1 MMKRISILIFM
12 ITLVCFPMLV
22 LAQKVVVTGKV
33 FDHITNESLPGVS
46 VVVKE
51 IPGTGTVTG
60 LDGEFSI
67 SVPDGSTLQF
77 SFVGYVKEEVKVSG
91 TKTLQISLTQEA
103 KELEM
108 LVIVGAAV
116 KKSDLT
122 GAVARV
128 SSEELKKIPTA
139 NINQALQGKV
149 PGVYIQSNPAP
160 GSKASIKI
168 RGSNSIQYGTNP
180 IYVVDGLVIDGGID
194 MLNPDDIA
202 TIDILKDASATA
214 IYGSRGA
221 NGVVVVT
228 TKKGKKGARK
238 ISYDSWFGFQSFSN
252 EMPLMSGT
260 ETYNLRVDAYANSYM
275 DKHPNADREK
285 YIKNSLT
292 NPNPT
297 KNLIFSAD
305 ELESYADSVSYNWLD
320 EITQPG
326 FQQNH
331 AVSLSGADDNGSFFL
346 SFNYNEQ
353 KGQIVNSGY
362 KRYSGKINLEQSI
375 RPWLK
380 VGTNNT
386 LIFSK
391 ENPVANGNMY
401 ITALR
406 ACPLLPISDEYWYM
420 KEGKIDNQ
428 SSSNPLRDL
437 YIDKDV
443 ISNRILSSSY
453 ININPIEGLDI
464 RSTFSMDLLQNEDY
478 TYFPTT
484 STQSYKSTL
493 NGQSVQIKSQNFNWQ
508 WDNSITYN
516 KIIRDKHRITALVG
530 TNRSYYSYNY
540 NQQNANGYNNDLF
553 SYMYSQGASDIENF
567 YLGSDFSTY
576 SLMSYLFRLNY
587 TYNSKYY
594 LTLTG
599 RSDGSSKF
607 GPEYKWG
614 YFPSIA
620 GSWNII
626 NEEFMKSQ
634 KIVSNLKFRV
644 GYGIA
649 GNQNIPNYGYLTR
662 YNPSISLGTNILT
675 NNGRYGNPDLRW
687 EKQKQI
693 NIGID
698 AGFLKNRIDFA
709 LDFFK
714 INNEDLLMERSTAPS
729 SGYLTKIDNVGAME
743 NKGVEFSLNASIIER
758 KDFSWNLSFNIAS
771 DKNKITQLY
780 GDVTEIYNLGGYSN
794 NEIQREGNLFLG
806 QPINT
811 IYVYEFDRIVQES
824 DMDYVNSLEMGSRIV
839 NPGDALPKDRDNN
852 GIIND
857 LDRYAFGKRD
867 PDFYGGFSTNFNYKG
882 IALNIQTNFSKG
894 AHRVS
899 YLYETL
905 MGGVGNSA
913 AHEDMLNRWTP
924 ENTNTNIP
932 RAYSDGGRYSL
943 GELDWAIQDA
953 SFFRLS
959 DLTLS
964 YTLPK
969 SILSMAKLDN
979 FRIYVTGNNLVL
991 FTPYKGYDPESGD
1004 WYPSSRMY
1012 IVGVNMGF

>member
-1 MMKRISILIFM
+1 MKRISMLLLL
-12 ITLVCFPMLV
+12 ITLSLCPSLLF
-22 LAQKVVVTGKV
+22 AQKVVVKGKV

-60 LDGEFSI
+60 LDGEFSL

-228 TKKGKKGARK
+228 TKKGKKGTRK

-297 KNLIFSAD
+297 KNLIFSTD
-305 ELESYADSVSYNWLD
+305 ELESFADSISYNWLD

-353 KGQIVNSGY
+353 NGQIVNSGY
-362 KRYSGKINLEQSI
+362 KRYSGKINLEQNI

-406 ACPLLPISDEYWYM
+406 ASPLLPISDEYWYM

-443 ISNRILSSSY
+443 ISDRILSSSY

-464 RSTFSMDLLQNEDY
+464 RSTFSMDLLQTEDY
-478 TYFPTT
+478 TYYPTT

-493 NGQSVQIKSQNFNWQ
+493 NGQSIQIKSQNFNWQ

-857 LDRYAFGKRD
+857 SDRYAFGKRD
-867 PDFYGGFSTNFNYKG
+867 PDFYGGFSTNLNYKG

-969 SILSMAKLDN
+969 NILSMAKLEN

-1012 IVGVNMGF
+1012 IVGVNMGL

>member
-1 MMKRISILIFM
+1 MKRISILFLLV
-12 ITLVCFPMLV
+12 TLSLSPILLF
-22 LAQKVVVTGKV
+22 AQKVMVKGKI

-51 IPGTGTVTG
+51 FPGTGTVT
-60 LDGEFSI
+60 DIKGEFSI

-77 SFVGYVKEEVKVSG
+77 SFIGYVKEEVKVNG
-91 TKTLQISLTQEA
+91 AKTLQISMTQQVN
-103 KELEM
+103 ELDM
-108 LVIVGAAV
+108 LVIVGTAV

-128 SSEELKKIPTA
+128 SSEELKRIPTA
-139 NINQALQGKV
+139 NLNQALQGKV
-149 PGVYIQSNPAP
+149 PGVYIESNPAP

-180 IYVVDGLVIDGGID
+180 IYVVDGLVLDGGID
-194 MLNPDDIA
+194 MLSPDDIA

-228 TKKGKKGARK
+228 TKKGKKGAKK
-238 ISYDSWFGFQSFSN
+238 ISYDSWYGFQSFSN
-252 EMPLMSGT
+252 EMPLLSGT
-260 ETYNLRVDAYANSYM
+260 ETYDLRVDAYANAYM
-275 DKHPNADREK
+275 DKHPTADRDK
-285 YIKNSLT
+285 YITNSLK
-292 NPNPT
+292 NPNPI
-297 KNLIFSAD
+297 KNLIFSAV
-305 ELESYADSVSYNWLD
+305 ELQSYDSSQSYNWLD
-320 EITQPG
+320 AITRKG
-326 FQQNH
+326 FQQNQ
-331 AVSLSGADDNGSFFL
+331 AVSFSGGDDNGSFFL

-353 KGQIVNSGY
+353 IGQIVNSGY

-437 YIDKDV
+437 TIDKDV
-443 ISNRILSSSY
+443 LSNRVLSSNY
-453 ININPIEGLDI
+453 ISINPIEGLDI
-464 RSTFSMDLLQNEDY
+464 RSTYSIDLQQTEDY
-478 TYFPTT
+478 TYYPTT
-484 STQSYKSTL
+484 STQSYSGTL
-493 NGQSVQIKSQNFNWQ
+493 NGQSIQIKSKGFNWQ
-508 WDNSITYN
+508 WDNSISYS
-516 KIIRDKHRITALVG
+516 KVISDKHRLSALIG
-530 TNRSYYSYNY
+530 SNRSYYSSSY

-553 SYMYSQGASDIENF
+553 SYMYSQGASDKTNF

-576 SLMSYLFRLNY
+576 SLMSYLFRVNY

-599 RSDGSSKF
+599 RTDGSSKF
-607 GPEYKWG
+607 GPSNKWG

-620 GSWNII
+620 GSWNIS

-634 KIVSNLKFRV
+634 KIVSNLKLRV

-662 YNPSISLGTNILT
+662 YNPSISLGSNILT
-675 NNGRYGNPDLRW
+675 NNGRYGNPNLRW
-687 EKQKQI
+687 ENQKQI
-693 NIGID
+693 NLGLD
-698 AGFLKNRIDFA
+698 AGFLKNRIDFT

-714 INNEDLLMERSTAPS
+714 INNQDLLMERSTAPT

-743 NKGVEFSLNASIIER
+743 NRGVEFSLNGSIIDT
-758 KDFSWNLSFNIAS
+758 KDFTWNASFNIAS
-771 DKNKITQLY
+771 ARNKVTKLY

-811 IYVYEFDRIVQES
+811 IYVYQFDRIVQES
-824 DMDYVNSLEMGSRIV
+824 DMPYVNSLQMGSRIV
-839 NPGDALPKDRDNN
+839 KPGDALPKDRDGN

-857 LDRYAFGKRD
+857 LDRYAYGKKD
-867 PDFYGGFSTNFNYKG
+867 PDFYGGISTNIQYKG
-882 IALNIQTNFSKG
+882 IALNIQTTFSKG

-913 AHEDMLNRWTP
+913 AHKDMLNRWTP
-924 ENTNTNIP
+924 TNTNTNVP
-932 RAYSDGGRYSL
+932 RAYSEGGRFNL
-943 GELDWAIQDA
+943 GEMDWAIQDA

-959 DLTLS
+959 DVTIS

-969 SILSMAKLDN
+969 SILSFVKLDN
-979 FRIYVTGNNLVL
+979 FRLYITGNNLVL
-991 FTPYKGYDPESGD
+991 VTPYKGYDPESGD
-1004 WYPSSRMY
+1004 WYPSSRMF
-1012 IVGVNMGF
+1012 IVGLNLSF

>member
-1 MMKRISILIFM
+1 MKRISMLFLL
-12 ITLVCFPMLV
+12 ITLSLYPDLV
-22 LAQKVVVTGKV
+22 FAQKVQVQGKV

-46 VVVKE
+46 VVVKG
-51 IPGTGTVTG
+51 IPGAGTVTG
-60 LDGEFSI
+60 LDGGFTIAVSD
-67 SVPDGSTLQF
+67 SSTLQF
-77 SFVGYVKEEVKVSG
+77 SFVGYGKEEIKVNG
-91 TKTLQISLTQEA
+91 TETLQVFLAQEVT
-103 KELEM
+103 ELDM
-108 LVIVGAAV
+108 LVIVGAVV

-139 NINQALQGKV
+139 NINQALQGKI

-180 IYVVDGLVIDGGID
+180 IYVVDGLVIEGGID

-221 NGVVVVT
+221 NGVVVIT
-228 TKKGKKGARK
+228 TKKGKKGTRK
-238 ISYDSWFGFQSFSN
+238 ISYDAWFGFQSFSN
-252 EMPLMSGT
+252 EMPLMSGA
-260 ETYNLRVDAYANSYM
+260 ETYDLRVDAYANSYM
-275 DKHPNADREK
+275 DKHVNADREK

-292 NPNPT
+292 NTNPL
-297 KNLIFSAD
+297 KNLIFSAV
-305 ELESYADSVSYNWLD
+305 ELEAYAESASYNWLN

-331 AVSLSGADDNGSFFL
+331 AVSFSGGDDNGSFFL

-353 KGQIVNSGY
+353 TGQVVNSGY
-362 KRYSGKINLEQSI
+362 KRYSGKINLEQNI
-375 RPWLK
+375 RSWLR

-391 ENPVANGNMY
+391 ENPVANDNMY

-406 ACPLLPISDEYWYM
+406 ACPLLPISEEYWYM

-437 YIDKDV
+437 HIDKDV
-443 ISNRILSSSY
+443 ISQRILSSNY
-453 ININPIEGLDI
+453 ININPIKGLDV
-464 RSTFSMDLLQNEDY
+464 RSTYSMDLLPTEDY
-478 TYFPTT
+478 TYYPTT

-493 NGQSVQIKSQNFNWQ
+493 NGQSVQIKSRNFNWQ

-516 KIIRDKHRITALVG
+516 KVISDKHRLTALVG
-530 TNRSYYSYNY
+530 TNMSYYSYNY

-553 SYMYSQGASDIENF
+553 SYMYSQGASDKENF

-576 SLMSYLFRLNY
+576 SLMSYLFRVNY

-614 YFPSIA
+614 YFPAIA
-620 GSWNII
+620 VSWNVI

-634 KIVSNLKFRV
+634 QIVNNLKIRT

-662 YNPSISLGTNILT
+662 YNPSISLGSSILT
-675 NNGRYGNPDLRW
+675 NNGRYGNPYLRW
-687 EKQKQI
+687 EKQKQM
-693 NIGID
+693 NIGMD
-698 AGFLKNRIDFA
+698 AGFLNNRIDFA

-743 NKGVEFSLNASIIER
+743 NKGVEFSLNASIIEK
-758 KDFSWNLSFNIAS
+758 KDFTWNFSFNIAS

-824 DMDYVNSLEMGSRIV
+824 DMDYVNSLQMGSRIV
-839 NPGDALPKDRDNN
+839 KPGDALPKDRDHN

-857 LDRYAFGKRD
+857 SDRYAFGKRD
-867 PDFYGGFSTNFNYKG
+867 PDFYGGFSTNLNYKG
-882 IALNIQTNFSKG
+882 IELNIHTNFSKG

-913 AHEDMLNRWTP
+913 AHEDLLNRWTP
-924 ENTNTNIP
+924 GNTNTNVP
-932 RAYSDGGRYSL
+932 RAYSDGGRYGL
-943 GELDWAIQDA
+943 GEMDWAIQDA

-969 SILSMAKLDN
+969 NILSMAKLDN
-979 FRIYVTGNNLVL
+979 FRIYVTGHNLVL
-991 FTPYKGYDPESGD
+991 ITPYKGYDPESGD

-1012 IVGVNMGF
+1012 IMGVNMSF

>member
-1 MMKRISILIFM
+1 MKRISILILM
-12 ITLVCFPMLV
+12 ILLVCSPIL
-22 LAQKVVVTGKV
+22 LHAQKVLVKGKV
-33 FDHITNESLPGVS
+33 TDQTTNETLPGVS
-46 VVVKE
+46 IVVKE
-51 IPGTGTVTG
+51 VAGVGTLT
-60 LDGEFSI
+60 DAKGEFSI

-77 SFVGYVKEEVKVSG
+77 SFVGYLKKEVKVAGAKSM
-91 TKTLQISLTQEA
+91 QVSLIQQA
-103 KELEM
+103 NELDM

-128 SSEELKKIPTA
+128 SSDEMKKIPTA
-139 NINQALQGKV
+139 NVNQALQGKV

-202 TIDILKDASATA
+202 TIDVLKDASATA

-228 TKKGKKGARK
+228 TKKGKKGTRK
-238 ISYDSWFGFQSFSN
+238 ISYDSWYGFQSFSN
-252 EMPLMSGT
+252 EMPLLSGN
-260 ETYNLRVDAYANSYM
+260 ETYDLRVDAYANAYM
-275 DKHPNADREK
+275 DKHPNADRER

-292 NPNPT
+292 NPNPN

-305 ELESYADSVSYNWLD
+305 ELQSYADSVSYNWLD
-320 EITQPG
+320 PITQNG
-326 FQQNH
+326 FQQNQ
-331 AVSLSGADDNGSFFL
+331 AVSLSGGDDNGNFFL

-353 KGQIVNSGY
+353 VGQIVNSGY
-362 KRYSGKINLEQSI
+362 KRYSGKINLEQNL
-375 RPWLK
+375 RKWLK
-380 VGTNNT
+380 VGTNNS
-386 LIFSK
+386 IVFSN

-428 SSSNPLRDL
+428 SSTNPLRDL
-437 YIDKDV
+437 KIDRE
-443 ISNRILSSSY
+443 ILSNRILSSTYLSVT
-453 ININPIEGLDI
+453 PIEGLEF
-464 RSTFSMDLLQNEDY
+464 RSTYSFDVMQNEDY
-478 TYFPTT
+478 TYYPTT
-484 STQSYKSTL
+484 STQSYKGTL
-493 NGQSVQIKSQNFNWQ
+493 DGQSIQIKSKNFNWQ
-508 WDNSITYN
+508 WDNTLTYN
-516 KIIRDKHRITALVG
+516 KVIKDKHRISALLG
-530 TNRSYYSYNY
+530 SNMSYYSYSY

-553 SYMYSQGASDIENF
+553 SYMYSQGASDKENF

-587 TYNSKYY
+587 TYNTKYY
-594 LTLTG
+594 LTFTG

-607 GPEYKWG
+607 GSSNKWG
-614 YFPSIA
+614 FFPSIA
-620 GSWNII
+620 GSWNIS

-634 KIVSNLKFRV
+634 KIVSNLKFRL

-649 GNQNIPNYGYLTR
+649 GNQNIPNYGYLTL
-662 YNPSISLGTNILT
+662 YNPSISLGSNILT
-675 NNGRYGNPDLRW
+675 NSGRYGNPNLRW
-687 EKQKQI
+687 ESQKQV
-693 NIGID
+693 NIGMD

-714 INNEDLLMERSTAPS
+714 INNEDLLMQRSTAPS
-729 SGYLTKIDNVGAME
+729 SGYLNKIDNVGAME
-743 NKGVEFSLNASIIER
+743 NKGVEFSFNASVIET
-758 KDFSWNLSFNIAS
+758 KDFTWNLSFNIAS
-771 DKNKITQLY
+771 DKNKITKLY

-811 IYVYEFDRIVQES
+811 IYVYQFDRIVQES
-824 DMDYVNSLEMGSRIV
+824 DMDYVNSLQMGSRIV
-839 NPGDALPKDRDNN
+839 KPGDMLPVDRDKN

-857 LDRYAFGKRD
+857 LDRYAFGKKD
-867 PDFYGGFSTNFNYKG
+867 PDFYGGFATNLQYKN

-913 AHEDMLNRWTP
+913 AHKDMLNRWTP

-932 RAYSDGGRYSL
+932 RAYSDGGRYSM

-969 SILSMAKLDN
+969 SILTKAKLDN
-979 FRIYVTGNNLVL
+979 FRVYVTGNNLVL

-1004 WYPSSRMY
+1004 WYPASRMY
-1012 IVGVNMGF
+1012 IVGVNMSF

>member
-1 MMKRISILIFM
+1 MKRISMLLLL
-12 ITLVCFPMLV
+12 ITLTCLPVFLF
-22 LAQKVVVTGKV
+22 AQKVVVKGKV

-51 IPGTGTVTG
+51 IPGTGTVT
-60 LDGEFSI
+60 DIKGEFSI

-77 SFVGYVKEEVKVSG
+77 SFIGYVKEDVKVNG
-91 TKTLQISLTQEA
+91 AKTIQVSLSQEA
-103 KELEM
+103 KELDM

-128 SSEELKKIPTA
+128 STEELKKIPTA
-139 NINQALQGKV
+139 NINQAIQGKI

-180 IYVVDGLVIDGGID
+180 IYVIDGLVIDGGIE

-228 TKKGKKGARK
+228 TKKGKKGTKK
-238 ISYDSWFGFQSFSN
+238 ISYDTWFGFQSFSN
-252 EMPLMSGT
+252 EMPLMSGSD
-260 ETYNLRVDAYANSYM
+260 TYDLRVDAYANAYM
-275 DKHPNADREK
+275 DKHPTADRAK

-292 NPNPT
+292 NTNPI

-305 ELESYADSVSYNWLD
+305 ELTSYADSVNYNWLG

-331 AVSLSGADDNGSFFL
+331 AISLSGGDDNGSFFL

-353 KGQIVNSGY
+353 IGQIVNSGY
-362 KRYSGKINLEQSI
+362 KRYSGKINLEQNI

-391 ENPVANGNMY
+391 ENPVANSNMY

-406 ACPLLPISDEYWYM
+406 ACPLLPVSDEYWYM

-437 YIDKDV
+437 HIDKDV
-443 ISNRILSSSY
+443 ISDRILSSNY

-464 RSTFSMDLLQNEDY
+464 RSTFSMDLLQTQDY
-478 TYFPTT
+478 TYYPTT

-493 NGQSVQIKSQNFNWQ
+493 DGQSIQIKSQNFNWQ

-516 KIIRDKHRITALVG
+516 KVIRDKHRVTALLG
-530 TNRSYYSYNY
+530 TNSSYYSYNY

-553 SYMYSQGASDIENF
+553 SYLYSQGASDKKNF

-576 SLMSYLFRLNY
+576 SLMSYLFRFNY

-594 LTLTG
+594 LTITG
-599 RSDGSSKF
+599 RADGSSKF
-607 GPEYKWG
+607 GPANKWG

-620 GSWNII
+620 GSWNIS
-626 NEEFMKSQ
+626 NEEFMKAQ
-634 KIVSNLKFRV
+634 KIVSNLKLRV

-662 YNPSISLGTNILT
+662 YNPSISLGSNILT

-693 NIGID
+693 NLGID

-714 INNEDLLMERSTAPS
+714 INNEDLLMERSTAPT
-729 SGYLTKIDNVGAME
+729 SGYLTKIDNVGTMQ

-758 KDFSWNLSFNIAS
+758 KDFSWNCSFNIAS
-771 DKNKITQLY
+771 DKNKVTKLY

-794 NEIQREGNLFLG
+794 NEIQREGNLFVG

-824 DMDYVNSLEMGSRIV
+824 DMDYVNSLQMGSRIV
-839 NPGDALPKDRDNN
+839 KPGDALPKDRDNN

-857 LDRYAFGKRD
+857 LDRYAFGKKD
-867 PDFYGGFSTNFNYKG
+867 PDFYGGFSTNINYKG
-882 IALNIQTNFSKG
+882 ISLNIQTNFSKG

-905 MGGVGNSA
+905 MGSVGNSA
-913 AHEDMLNRWTP
+913 AHKDLLNRWTP

-932 RAYSDGGRYSL
+932 RAYSDGGRFGL
-943 GELDWAIQDA
+943 GEMDWAIQDA

-969 SILSMAKLDN
+969 NILSMVKFDN

-991 FTPYKGYDPESGD
+991 LTPYKGYDPESGD

-1012 IVGVNMGF
+1012 IVGVNMSF